1 MRLVHVPEIKHLV
14 IAGGAHVGMAY
25 YGAIRTL
32 VQKHF
37 LSLENIESVYATS
50 VGGIVAILVFLHYDW
65 ETIDN
70 YLIKRPWNQVFK
82 TDLPTLIRG
91 IYKGGVYDIKEIE
104 ELLKPMLLGCDL
116 PLNVTLQEFYDYNK
130 KEIHFI
136 TTKFQHLDLCDISY
150 KTHPD
155 WKLIEAAYASASLPV
170 AFVPFQKTEE
180 DIYIDGS
187 IHMNYPINKCLRD
200 GHDPKEV
207 LGVSFLY
214 NETDA
219 KYGKPLFLHQ
229 KNFRLFYFLL
239 DFFLKLWDRVKE
251 PLSAVSRD
259 APYQMDIYCDS
270 HPNRAIQMIKSA
282 ESREQMIQS
291 GVDSANI
298 FLEQFMENTT
308 TSQNQTISENKE

>member
-1 MRLVHVPEIKHLV
+1 MRLTNVPEIKHLV
-14 IAGGAHVGMAY
+14 IAGGAHMGMAY

-32 VQKHF
+32 VQTKF
-37 LSLENIESVYATS
+37 ISLANIETVYATS
-50 VGGIVAILVFLHYDW
+50 VGGIVAILLFLHYDW
-65 ETIDN
+65 EIIDN

-82 TDLPTLIRG
+82 TDLPTLVRG
-91 IYKGGVYDIKEIE
+91 IYKGGVYDMKEIE

-116 PLNVTLQEFYDYNK
+116 PLNITLQEFYDYTK

-136 TTKFQHLDLCDISY
+136 TTKFQHLEFCDISY

-180 DIYIDGS
+180 DIYIDGA

-200 GHDPKEV
+200 GHNPKEV
-207 LGVSFLY
+207 LGVSFLF
-214 NETDA
+214 NDTETR
-219 KYGKPLFLHQ
+219 YEKPLFLHQ

-251 PLSAVSRD
+251 PLTNNSKE
-259 APYQMDIYCDS
+259 APYQMGIYCDP
-270 HPNRAIQMIKSA
+270 HPNCGIQMIKSM
-282 ESREQMIQS
+282 ESRENIIQS
-291 GVDSANI
+291 GVYSANI
-298 FLEQFMENTT
+298 FLQQFIDNT
-308 TSQNQTISENKE
+308 SCNETISENKE